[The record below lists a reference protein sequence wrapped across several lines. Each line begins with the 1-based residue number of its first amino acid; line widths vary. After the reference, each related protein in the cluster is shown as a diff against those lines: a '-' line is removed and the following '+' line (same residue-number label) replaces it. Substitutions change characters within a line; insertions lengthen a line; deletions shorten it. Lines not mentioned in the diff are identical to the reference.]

1 MRQPDERDSATLGP
15 LQIRRVQP
23 YEAHKD
29 YSCPGCGRTI
39 MRGTG
44 HYVVVPD
51 EAPDLRRHWH
61 RGCWDNR
68 APGKVKTLP
77 R

>member
-1 MRQPDERDSATLGP
+1 MRQPDELDSATLGP

-68 APGKVKTLP
+68 VPGKVKTPP